1 MILVRRPTFTCV
13 RTFWLIPKNIQFT
26 CFCFTYCSSTPD
38 LYSQFAYLKGRGAIV
53 YFSRFYTY
61 QQTPLKLKIFQKGV
75 ALPFYKKEINRLRTL
90 LLLFIEICI
99 QKRCFALIQS
109 ETPTTKVTNL
119 TIVLTKNVS
128 GKLRYLQTFVQSLPK
143 Q

>member
-1 MILVRRPTFTCV
+1 MILVRRPTFTSV

-38 LYSQFAYLKGRGAIV
+38 LYSQFAYIKGRGAIV

-61 QQTPLKLKIFQKGV
+61 QQTPLKLKIFQR
-75 ALPFYKKEINRLRTL
+75 KKEINRLRTL

-109 ETPTTKVTNL
+109 EKPTTKVTNL

>member
-13 RTFWLIPKNIQFT
+13 RTFCLIPKNIQFT

-38 LYSQFAYLKGRGAIV
+38 LYSQFAYIKGRGAIV

-61 QQTPLKLKIFQKGV
+61 QQTPLKLKIFQR
-75 ALPFYKKEINRLRTL
+75 KKEINRLRTL

-119 TIVLTKNVS
+119 TIVFTKNVS

>member
-26 CFCFTYCSSTPD
+26 CFCFTYCSSTLD
-38 LYSQFAYLKGRGAIV
+38 LHSQFAYIKGRGAIV
-53 YFSRFYTY
+53 YFSRFYAY
-61 QQTPLKLKIFQKGV
+61 QQTPLKLKIFQKCL

>member
-13 RTFWLIPKNIQFT
+13 RTFWFIPKNIQFT

-38 LYSQFAYLKGRGAIV
+38 LYSQFAYIKGRGAIV

-61 QQTPLKLKIFQKGV
+61 QQTPLKLKIFQR
-75 ALPFYKKEINRLRTL
+75 KKEINRLRTL

-109 ETPTTKVTNL
+109 ETATTKVTNL